1 MSEGHDTASAM
12 NRQAAGVLQILLVE
26 DNPGDVRLLQEAL
39 KEARVHARLHVTKDG
54 QDALN
59 FLRQEGP
66 YAGIARPDI
75 LLLDL
80 NMPKKGG
87 LELLTEI
94 KNDQDLRSIPVAIL
108 TSSQARADID
118 QTLGLYANCYL
129 IKPVDSGRLLL
140 LLRMV
145 RPDAGDMENDEQAP

>member
-1 MSEGHDTASAM
+1 M
-12 NRQAAGVLQILLVE
+12 NRQAVDVFQILLVE

-39 KEARVHARLHVTKDG
+39 KEARVRCCLHVTKDG
-54 QDALN
+54 EDALN
-59 FLRQEGP
+59 FLRQEGS

-94 KNDQDLRSIPVAIL
+94 KRDHDLRSITVAIL

-129 IKPVDSGRLLL
+129 VKPVDAGRLLL

-145 RPDAGDMENDEQAP
+145 RPDAADTEDHE